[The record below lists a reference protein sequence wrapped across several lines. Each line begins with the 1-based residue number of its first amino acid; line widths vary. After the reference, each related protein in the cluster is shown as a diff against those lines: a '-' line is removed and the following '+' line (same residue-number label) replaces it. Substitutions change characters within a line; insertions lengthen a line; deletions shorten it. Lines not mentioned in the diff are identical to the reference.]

1 MSINGYAPLA
11 DSFIFL
17 GEEQIDHDFVLMEG
31 SNGASESVVTHIE
44 SHSIYTQLSSK
55 EKGQNIFG
63 KIFSILQTAK
73 FLTAHPISSNEDPA
87 LERLNHLGQSLSS
100 NILNLFFEALQQKA
114 NFKLIPDYYLTS
126 GCEITTYSLE
136 EIKQNLDQSKLEE
149 SIAQNEPIV
158 IPVVLKGKELFN
170 INHIALIII
179 NNSSIEYFDSKGLSS
194 KTKGLNDGSN
204 TVFHVL
210 TYLNQKLFNNEAKI
224 FENPHAIQFDVNN
237 CGVMVAAQVYRRIV
251 DKQPMGFFTQAVYTE
266 SQIRDFRAYMFHQIE
281 GQ

>member
-17 GEEQIDHDFVLMEG
+17 GEEQIDDGFVLMEE
-31 SNGASESVVTHIE
+31 SNGASESVVTHTE
-44 SHSIYTQLSSK
+44 SHSIYTQLSTE

-63 KIFSILQTAK
+63 KFFSILRTAK
-73 FLTAHPISSNEDPA
+73 FLTAEPISSNKDPA

-100 NILNLFFEALQQKA
+100 NILNLFFETLQQKA

-158 IPVVLKGKELFN
+158 IPAVLKGKELFN

-237 CGVMVAAQVYRRIV
+237 CGVMVAAQVHSRII
-251 DKQPMGFFTQAVYTE
+251 DKQPMGSFTQAVYTE
-266 SQIRDFRAYMFHQIE
+266 SQIRDFRAYMFHQIK